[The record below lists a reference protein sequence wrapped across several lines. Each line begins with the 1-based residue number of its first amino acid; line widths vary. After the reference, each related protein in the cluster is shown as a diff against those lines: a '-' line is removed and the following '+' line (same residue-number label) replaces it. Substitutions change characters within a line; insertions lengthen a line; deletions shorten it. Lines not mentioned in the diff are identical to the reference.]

1 MIRCDAS
8 RCVRGLIDNR
18 IHGKD
23 WPQACPVCNG
33 AGELAIAEIAR
44 RINERPDLVSAL
56 LKPRRGMRTRT
67 AARLCAKLV
76 RFVEPPTNW

>member
-1 MIRCDAS
+1 MIQCDAP
-8 RCVRGLIDNR
+8 RCVRGLVDNR

-23 WPQACPVCNG
+23 WPQACAMCG
-33 AGELAIAEIAR
+33 GKGELTVAEVAR

-56 LKPRRGMRTRT
+56 LKPKRGMRTRT

-76 RFVEPPTNW
+76 RLIES